1 VAGWPDRTLDD
12 LLAAHELDRG
22 RERRLLTDGW
32 SGATFTTID
41 RDGGERVVVKRTS
54 LDLDWIARATDDA
67 RLREAWLADAAAT
80 AGDDLGTGLRLPYL
94 GAAADGDGAA
104 IVMPDLTARLIA
116 WDRPGADSVV
126 DEATL
131 EVVLGAL
138 ASLHASDWADRVA
151 DAPWTPV
158 GPRLRLLTPRSAAG
172 YAAAGNPVGERFLQG
187 WTAFRFE
194 APRAAMQLV
203 ERLDDDVSPLLAA
216 LARLPER
223 GLHGDL
229 KLANVAVFDD
239 DAVGLIDWQMAMRAP
254 VAVELGWLLVSNSG
268 SLPVPP
274 AEVLE
279 RYRAAMAATPGGV
292 AALGDW
298 DAQVDL
304 AWIVGLLLRGWR
316 KGLDAEDGVELPSGM
331 RATDDLAWWCRA
343 AVEAA
348 ERRLSVG

>member
-12 LLAAHELDRG
+12 LLAAHDLDPG

-32 SGATFTTID
+32 SGASFTTID
-41 RDGGERVVVKRTS
+41 RDDGERFVLKRTS
-54 LDLDWIARATDDA
+54 LERDWIARATGDD

-80 AGDDLGTGLRLPYL
+80 AGGDLGTGLRLPYL
-94 GAAADGDGAA
+94 GAAADADGAA
-104 IVMPDLTARLIA
+104 IVMPDLTAELIA

-126 DEATL
+126 DRPTL
-131 EVVLGAL
+131 DLVLTAM
-138 ASLHASDWADRVA
+138 ARLHAADWPDALDDPPWSPVA
-151 DAPWTPV
+151 
-158 GPRLRLLTPRSAAG
+158 PRLRLLTPRSAAG
-172 YAAAGNPVGERFLQG
+172 YAAAGNPVGDRFLEG

-203 ERLDDDVSPLLAA
+203 ERLDDDPMPLLRA
-216 LARLPER
+216 LDGLPAR

-229 KLANVAVFDD
+229 KLANVAVLED
-239 DAVGLIDWQMAMRAP
+239 DAVGLIDWQMTMRAP

-274 AEVLE
+274 ADVLE
-279 RYRAAMAATPGGV
+279 RYREAIAVLPGGH
-292 AALGDW
+292 ATLGDW

-304 AWIVGLLLRGWR
+304 AWICGLLLRGWR
-316 KGLDAEDGVELPSGM
+316 KGLDAEDGVMLPSGVS
-331 RATDDLAWWCRA
+331 AADDLAMWCAA

-348 ERRLSVG
+348 DRRL